1 MYFPDLSIH
10 ADGIMKMLLDGKVQ
24 EVLRLFGQQ
33 IKGKLWGEVPFA
45 RQVFLYVLVLGI
57 SSSFFTGFADLF
69 AGARQEKIAF
79 YLLYMMLV
87 GILVLVMTKIST
99 ITTRVFTLI
108 LDFVKT
114 FIR

>member
-1 MYFPDLSIH
+1 M
-10 ADGIMKMLLDGKVQ
+10 
-24 EVLRLFGQQ
+24 
-33 IKGKLWGEVPFA
+33 
-45 RQVFLYVLVLGI
+45 LVLGI

-87 GILVLVMTKIST
+87 GILVLVMAKIST
-99 ITTRVFTLI
+99 ITTQVFTLI

-114 FIR
+114 LIPVYFLSVRAAKGNGTS